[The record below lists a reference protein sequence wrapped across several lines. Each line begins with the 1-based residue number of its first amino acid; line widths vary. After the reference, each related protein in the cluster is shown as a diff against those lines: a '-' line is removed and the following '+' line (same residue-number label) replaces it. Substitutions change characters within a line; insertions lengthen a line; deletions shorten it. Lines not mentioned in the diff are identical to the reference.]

1 MSQAREFD
9 LNDPATWPDED
20 PSKVPSL
27 VAQRDEFKRRSQ
39 SSRKA
44 LEEIRKTYEAGDLEK
59 LEDLL
64 FMYTAC
70 THSKVQRP
78 KRFIGS

>member
-1 MSQAREFD
+1 MSQVKEFD
-9 LNDPATWPDED
+9 FKDPATWPDED
-20 PSKVPSL
+20 PSKAPAL
-27 VAQRDEFKRRSQ
+27 LAQRDEFRRRWQ

-44 LEEIRKTYEAGDLEK
+44 LEKIRKAYETGDLDT

-64 FMYTAC
+64 FMHTAC

-78 KRFIGS
+78 KRFTGS

>member
-1 MSQAREFD
+1 MIQAKEFD

-27 VAQRDEFKRRSQ
+27 VAQRVEFRRRWQ

-44 LEEIRKTYEAGDLEK
+44 LEKIREAYEVGDLDT

-64 FMYTAC
+64 FMHTAC

-78 KRFIGS
+78 KRFTGS